1 MPELLYDEMDS
12 PLGKLVMVRDDEGL
26 CGLGYEEC
34 EARLRARRHDLGEFR
49 SRLQA
54 YFAGKLA
61 ALDDIRVSLRG
72 TPFQKR
78 VWNALRSIPAGK
90 TASYLEIAA
99 KISPPSVARAVG
111 QANARNPVAIVV
123 PCHRVVGAD
132 GSLPGYAGGVERK
145 RWLLTHEGARL

>member
-1 MPELLYDEMDS
+1 MTELLYDEMES
-12 PLGKLVMVRDDEGL
+12 PLGMLVMVWDDEGL
-26 CGLGYEEC
+26 CALGYGEC
-34 EARLRARRHDLGEFR
+34 EARPTARRHDLGEYR
-49 SRLQA
+49 TCLQA
-54 YFAGKLA
+54 YFAGELG
-61 ALDDIRVSLRG
+61 ALDAIRVSLRG

-132 GSLPGYAGGVERK
+132 GSLTGYAGGVERK
-145 RWLLTHEGARL
+145 RWLLTHEGARQ